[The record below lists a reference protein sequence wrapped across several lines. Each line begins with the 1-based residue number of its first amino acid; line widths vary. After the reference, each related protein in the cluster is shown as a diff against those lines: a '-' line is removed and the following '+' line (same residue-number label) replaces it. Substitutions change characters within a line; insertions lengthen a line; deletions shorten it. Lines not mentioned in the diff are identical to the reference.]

1 MMKFIKIIKRML
13 LPFYHIFAINNS
25 WLLQILFIHCFYSFL
40 SLIYSENWSFFGYTN
55 SSLIHLTN
63 TPSTTL
69 SILPSIYPLPA
80 SFIALNEVILGIEIS
95 PSGRNALLFT
105 SSSICIFMT
114 SRGKWI
120 TAIQF
125 ISVYISSLIFIY
137 RMVVLLLVVG

>member
-1 MMKFIKIIKRML
+1 M
-13 LPFYHIFAINNS
+13 
-25 WLLQILFIHCFYSFL
+25 
-40 SLIYSENWSFFGYTN
+40 YSENCSFFGYTN

-63 TPSTTL
+63 APSTAL

-105 SSSICIFMT
+105 SSSICIFMA

-125 ISVYISSLIFIY
+125 ISVLISFISFIY